1 MSTRHR
7 ARRYRRGK
15 TLAAGALA
23 LVSVIAVAFVAIGV
37 LRSPVHTTVATKTAY
52 VPPTC
57 SAAGCAVVS
66 LSRTVKPVTVFYGA
80 SCSGVHGKWFFNAVE
95 GGPNDELH
103 PSYSLNWS
111 FGSDSTVARPDGRID
126 VTATS
131 TTQVVLTLT
140 NGRLSLTGSR
150 QPKTHVV
157 ATGTLVVEVT
167 GTATAPA
174 LKFTETGLVKAE
186 NALGLASPFTVNGQP
201 LTVPIKTVQT
211 LVGC

>member
-1 MSTRHR
+1 MSFRRR
-7 ARRYRRGK
+7 ARRYRRGR
-15 TLAAGALA
+15 TFAAGAFA
-23 LVSVIAVAFVAIGV
+23 LVSVIAVAVVAIAV
-37 LRSPVHTTVATKTAY
+37 LRGPVHTTVATKTAY

-57 SAAGCAVVS
+57 GASGCAVVS

-80 SCSGVHGKWFFNAVE
+80 SCSGVRGAWFFNAVV

-111 FGSDSTVARPDGRID
+111 FAPDSTVAKPDGRID

-131 TTQVVLTLT
+131 STQIALTLT
-140 NGRLSLTGSR
+140 NGRLSLTGTR
-150 QPKTHVV
+150 KPKTHVA

-174 LKFTETGLVKAE
+174 LKFTETGLLKAE
-186 NALGLASPFTVNGQP
+186 NALGLVSPFTVNGQP
-201 LTVPIKTVQT
+201 LTVPVKTVPAM
-211 LVGC
+211 VGC

>member
-7 ARRYRRGK
+7 ARRYRRGR

-37 LRSPVHTTVATKTAY
+37 LRNPVHTTVATKTAY
-52 VPPTC
+52 VPPKC
-57 SAAGCAVVS
+57 SASGCAVVS

-80 SCSGVHGKWFFNAVE
+80 SCSGVHGSWFFNAVE

-111 FGSDSTVARPDGRID
+111 FAPDSMMAKPDGRID

-131 TTQVVLTLT
+131 STQIALTLT
-140 NGRLSLTGSR
+140 NGRLSLTGTR
-150 QPKTHVV
+150 KPKTHVA

-174 LKFTETGLVKAE
+174 LKFTETGLLKAE
-186 NALGLASPFTVNGQP
+186 NALGLTSPFMVNGQP